1 MTKDFK
7 TWLNEC
13 DKIVESKIGQSIHDL
28 SDANW
33 SSYFEDGLS
42 PLDAIQCAYD
52 DYWSLDFQFMGINE
66 DFGIFQ

>member
-13 DKIVESKIGQSIHDL
+13 DKIVESKLALSIHDL
-28 SDANW
+28 PDAEW
-33 SSYFEDGLS
+33 ASYFEDGLS
-42 PLDAIQCAYD
+42 PLDGIQCAYD

-66 DFGIFQ
+66 DFGVFQ

>member
-13 DKIVESKIGQSIHDL
+13 DKIVESKLALSIHDL
-28 SDANW
+28 PDAEW
-33 SSYFEDGLS
+33 ASYFEDDLS
-42 PLDAIQCAYD
+42 PLDALQCAYD

-66 DFGIFQ
+66 DFGVFQ

>member
-13 DKIVESKIGQSIHDL
+13 DKIVESKISLSIHDL
-28 SDANW
+28 PDAEW
-33 SSYFEDGLS
+33 ASYFEDDLL